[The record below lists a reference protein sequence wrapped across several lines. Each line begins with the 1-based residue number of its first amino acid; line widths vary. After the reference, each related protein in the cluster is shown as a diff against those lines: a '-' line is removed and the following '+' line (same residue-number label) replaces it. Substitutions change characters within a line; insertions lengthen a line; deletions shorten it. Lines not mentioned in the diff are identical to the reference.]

1 MVEES
6 STLTN
11 ETTDKLEV
19 PFTSGNEQ
27 KKIVFTI
34 DTLYRIRNFFKNN
47 EGLDINIDDIIQSNA
62 TTPLEG
68 ENNVQIDVKY
78 TKSDG
83 SVPDN
88 YKVDEEITITA
99 KFGKD
104 IGENTPIVEIYPYN
118 DAITNKI
125 DKTKV
130 EEATFKERN
139 NDTLTYIFTP
149 KEIGDYTIKFI
160 GILDA
165 NKKEL
170 IQEETDAK
178 RYLFAVEAADEGP
191 DPKPT
196 VLTERLNTAEMKAKG
211 AKTKADEANKKAEG
225 AQTKADEANTK
236 ADGNKKALDV
246 AAAEEL
252 NTVVTEAL
260 GAVAKAKGAA
270 AAAAAEAAEAL
281 GAVAAA
287 NNAVAEAEVAAA
299 EAKAEEAAKAAE
311 AAMVAAGEAET
322 KAGEAETKAGEAE
335 KKAEEKAKRRDKQE
349 QERLVEK
356 AKAAVQEAEENLSE
370 YRDTLSQGGI
380 EEDPLTDPEYA
391 KRAEAVKDAEAALV
405 AAEAKAK
412 ALVEQTVPL
421 PTPPSVPEG
430 STVQE
435 EDGREG
441 GEVGGS
447 RQFSFK
453 NKKKKGGRRKR
464 GRHGY
469 SLKRKGS
476 KKKSR
481 RDSRRK

>member
-211 AKTKADEANKKAEG
+211 AKTKADEANKKAE
-225 AQTKADEANTK
+225 
-236 ADGNKKALDV
+236 
-246 AAAEEL
+246 
-252 NTVVTEAL
+252 
-260 GAVAKAKGAA
+260 
-270 AAAAAEAAEAL
+270 
-281 GAVAAA
+281 
-287 NNAVAEAEVAAA
+287 
-299 EAKAEEAAKAAE
+299 
-311 AAMVAAGEAET
+311 
-322 KAGEAETKAGEAE
+322 
-335 KKAEEKAKRRDKQE
+335 EKAKRRDKQE